1 MAQWHSFKMLSLN
14 HMTMSST
21 DRLHELQQLDLSLK
35 SAQIIRA
42 GGKQARQ
49 DSHKKALVAL
59 HLSFED
65 AFVEA
70 ATLALGLNSGQA
82 KKVRY
87 KKDRIRL
94 FKAKGLDYLAI
105 DGAETAF
112 VLAQIA
118 QAINFEDAIVT
129 DDLHDIFPFWK
140 SGWPMVQFDNA
151 YKILAEDIQL
161 HYNDLLKTLLQLDLS

>member
-1 MAQWHSFKMLSLN
+1 MTSAQ
-14 HMTMSST
+14 TPRE
-21 DRLHELQQLDLSLK
+21 RLLQLQQLDLTQK
-35 SAQIIRA
+35 AAQIIQTSSKA
-42 GGKQARQ
+42 ARQ
-49 DSHKKALVAL
+49 ESYKKALLAL
-59 HLSFED
+59 QSSFEE

-70 ATLALGLNSGQA
+70 VTLALAFNAGQA

-94 FKAKGLDYLAI
+94 FKAKGLDYLSI
-105 DGAETAF
+105 DGCETAF

-118 QAINFEDAIVT
+118 QAINFEDAVVT

-161 HYNDLLKTLLQLDLS
+161 HYNELLKTLLASQLV

>member
-1 MAQWHSFKMLSLN
+1 
-14 HMTMSST
+14 MTELT
-21 DRLHELQQLDLSLK
+21 TARLQQLQQLDLTHKAS
-35 SAQIIRA
+35 QIIRE
-42 GGKQARQ
+42 GGKEGRQ
-49 DSHKKALVAL
+49 ESHKQALVAL

-70 ATLALGLNSGQA
+70 ATLALGLNAGQA

-94 FKAKGLDYLAI
+94 FKAKGIDYLEV

-118 QAINFEDAIVT
+118 QAINFEDATVT
-129 DDLHDIFPFWK
+129 DDLHNIFPFWK
-140 SGWPMVQFDNA
+140 SGWPMVQFDSA
-151 YKILAEDIQL
+151 YKTLAEDIQL
-161 HYNDLLKTLLQLDLS
+161 HFNDVILTLLALHAK

>member
-1 MAQWHSFKMLSLN
+1 
-14 HMTMSST
+14 MTPISSST
-21 DRLHELQQLDLSLK
+21 IDRLHQLQQLDLTLK
-35 SAQIIRA
+35 STQIIRD
-42 GGKQARQ
+42 GGKEARQ
-49 DSHKKALVAL
+49 ESHKKALVAL

-70 ATLALGLNSGQA
+70 ATLALGLNAAQA

-87 KKDRIRL
+87 KKDRVRL
-94 FKAKGLDYLAI
+94 FKAKGLDYLDI

-118 QAINFEDAIVT
+118 QAINFEDATVT

-161 HYNDLLKTLLQLDLS
+161 HYQELMKALLSLNH